1 MASKVTWTRRE
12 RTLAELDVF
21 NKFLAVCETGA
32 HLQLLVAQGRAT
44 MTERDGVRH
53 YTLR

>member
-1 MASKVTWTRRE
+1 VTWTRRE
-12 RTLAELDVF
+12 RTLAELDTF

-44 MTERDGVRH
+44 MTERDGVR
-53 YTLR
+53 YYAIS